1 MHELI
6 PTKFKISIVVAV
18 ILILLV
24 LFSVVYKVTTGS
36 ANLFSPDAFLKG
48 FSWIVTI
55 LGVFSFALGF
65 EKPWAIVAR
74 PALLRLFGI
83 PPMLGQWQGT
93 IESNYSRLE
102 ALRNCA
108 RNQDRPPCDADSP
121 DFQDNHPLL
130 ARGASLQVV
139 GSLWR
144 IKVILTTGPAAD
156 SHKGLRSESVVS
168 RALRT
173 EDGSI
178 EVWYVYRAV
187 NHHEPAGNDTEK
199 HLGAAILS
207 FTLNGCSGVY
217 WTERNWR
224 KGMNTA
230 GRMAFSLTLHS

>member
-6 PTKFKISIVVAV
+6 PAKFKISIVVAA

-24 LFSVVYKVTTGS
+24 LFSVFYEVTTN
-36 ANLFSPDAFLKG
+36 APNLFTPDAFLKA
-48 FSWIVTI
+48 FSWIVTA
-55 LGVFSFALGF
+55 LGVLSFALGF
-65 EKPWAIVAR
+65 EKPWAFVAR

-83 PPMLGQWQGT
+83 PPMLGQWHGT

-102 ALRNCA
+102 ALRDCA
-108 RNQDRPPCDADSP
+108 RNPEGPRQDADSP
-121 DFQDNHPLL
+121 DFVDTHPLL
-130 ARGASLQVV
+130 GREASLQVV

-156 SHKGLRSESVVS
+156 RHKGIRSESVVS
-168 RALRT
+168 RALRA

-187 NHHEPAGNDTEK
+187 NLHEPTGNDSER
-199 HLGAAILS
+199 HLGAAILTFALTS
-207 FTLNGCSGVY
+207 CTGVY

-230 GRMAFSLTLHS
+230 GRMKFALKPS